1 MSNVVIDFAKKGKP
15 RQLTYKWTAL
25 RSISQRL
32 NGMTLMEF
40 LSRLASQQPDCLSVA
55 LMVGLSSDDKRLT
68 MEKVD
73 TLIQEHIDAKG
84 KLSELVNLVLEAL
97 ETDGLLHKEKG
108 SDEDP
113 TGANSLHG

>member
-15 RQLTYKWTAL
+15 RQLTYKWTDL

-40 LSRLASQQPDCLSVA
+40 LGKLAAQQPDCLNVA
-55 LMVGLSSDDKRLT
+55 LLVGLSNDDKRLT
-68 MEKVD
+68 PKIVD
-73 TLIQEHIDAKG
+73 DLIQEHIEAKG
-84 KLSELVNLVLEAL
+84 TLSQLVNMVLEAL

-108 SDEDP
+108 ADEDP
-113 TGANSLHG
+113 TGANSLPG